1 MKKTKHTKI
10 SRFGKYEV
18 PVTIELDDGNIIN
31 QVLYFIS
38 DPKDKDVDNA
48 INAVIARIENKV
60 PEVSTTISF
69 IDVEAVLLKK
79 GLIIQGETWID
90 FKAKDPI
97 VPVAIKKEIK

>member
-10 SRFGKYEV
+10 FRFSKYEV

-31 QVLYFIS
+31 QVLYFIY
-38 DPKDKDVDNA
+38 DPKDKDIDNA

-69 IDVEAVLLKK
+69 IDVEAILLKK

-97 VPVAIKKEIK
+97 VPVAMKKETE

>member
-1 MKKTKHTKI
+1 MEKI
-10 SRFGKYEV
+10 IHKDILRFGKYEYPFTV
-18 PVTIELDDGNIIN
+18 ETDSGKTIND
-31 QVLYFIS
+31 VLYF
-38 DPKDKDVDNA
+38 DKKPKNKDIDNA

-69 IDVEAVLLKK
+69 IDVEDVLLKK